1 MKKTTSTF
9 IVLCASALALA
20 LLIAAGVSREIQ
32 AENTSAPIEA
42 QDLTLDDRPDDSSE
56 IITAWPWWAICD
68 GTCKTEEV
76 EQPVD
81 SSETITSWIDPWWNL
96 CLGGCKTD
104 EADAPVDSSET
115 IVSWIDPWW
124 NLCLGGC
131 KTDEVDAPVDSSETV
146 AFGLRRPWISWPS
159 CSIFCK
165 NEEVEAPV
173 SDVVANTDSWFTIC
187 WPDGCK
193 TEALDAPVSDVL
205 AYAGSHGV
213 ITSYLDHT
221 WRNICWDGCKTEDV
235 SAPVARD
242 LAQVNISET
251 VAFRLNQPIPNCWLF
266 CKNEEV
272 TGPVSDVLAYADSPT
287 DLPRVAIIPLS
298 VPDFCRGAPKWNPW
312 CYNKKADTPEEP
324 EAPEV
329 LASDEFGGCLLND
342 EPIKLEELADCRSD
356 LCFPI

>member
-1 MKKTTSTF
+1 M
-9 IVLCASALALA
+9 
-20 LLIAAGVSREIQ
+20 
-32 AENTSAPIEA
+32 
-42 QDLTLDDRPDDSSE
+42 
-56 IITAWPWWAICD
+56 
-68 GTCKTEEV
+68 
-76 EQPVD
+76 
-81 SSETITSWIDPWWNL
+81 
-96 CLGGCKTD
+96 
-104 EADAPVDSSET
+104 
-115 IVSWIDPWW
+115 
-124 NLCLGGC
+124 
-131 KTDEVDAPVDSSETV
+131 DSSETV

-165 NEEVEAPV
+165 TEEVEAPV

-193 TEALDAPVSDVL
+193 PKALDAPVGDVL

-235 SAPVARD
+235 SAPVAND

-272 TGPVSDVLAYADSPT
+272 TGPVSEVLAYADSPT

-298 VPDFCRGAPKWNPW
+298 VPDFCSGAPKWNPW

-342 EPIKLEELADCRSD
+342 EPIVLEELADCRSD
-356 LCFPI
+356 LCFPINF